1 MSGSHHAPVSSAA
14 QTATPFASTAFT
26 NASTPAG
33 PGLTSPLSELNR
45 SLSSPPAPA
54 AATAGGTGHSVPP
67 DQRAPFS
74 GGGSSAGGATGLFFL
89 LFAATLASLG
99 LALPAM
105 GRRMRM
111 LRERGAPL
119 AFVLVLD
126 RPG

>member
-1 MSGSHHAPVSSAA
+1 
-14 QTATPFASTAFT
+14 
-26 NASTPAG
+26 
-33 PGLTSPLSELNR
+33 LTSPLSELSR
-45 SLSSPPAPA
+45 SLSFPPAHA

-67 DQRAPFS
+67 DQRAPFG

-89 LFAATLASLG
+89 LFAATLACLG

-105 GRRMRM
+105 GRRLRM
-111 LRERGAPL
+111 IRERGAPL